1 MPSRT
6 SSESTTAERVGQH
19 ARRIVLVA
27 HSHVVGGIER
37 HVVTLAEALSGM
49 GHHVAFAGPLDGWL
63 GNRMRDAGCACLHL
77 PMHGMYDL
85 WSAWRLARFCRSE
98 RAELLHGHAQRGARY
113 ASWAARRLGLPAV
126 ATAHSTQAW
135 KWFDPDTTLIAVSRA
150 VRDALIAAGIR
161 AERIHVVHSGVA
173 DIGAT
178 PLPGACAP
186 PEAGSTGPARR
197 PLVLGMLSR
206 LERVKGH
213 DIALEALAALR
224 SRMPVRLAIVGPED
238 TDWAR
243 QVRAMAASL
252 GLDDLVDFQGLRN
265 DLSAAFSQFDV
276 VLAPSRR
283 EALSLTLIEAAA
295 AARPSIA
302 ADIGGIP
309 EVVVHE
315 QTGLLVPP
323 EDPDALARAI
333 LRLGADP
340 ELRARLARG
349 ARERFEKYFTIDA
362 MLQGTLRVYT
372 DALAR
377 QAGRPR

>member
-1 MPSRT
+1 MTRSPADPR
-6 SSESTTAERVGQH
+6 AHRV
-19 ARRIVLVA
+19 VLVA

-37 HVVTLAEALSGM
+37 HVVTLAEGLSGL
-49 GHHVAFAGPLDGWL
+49 GHHVAYAGPLDGWL
-63 GNRMRDAGCACLHL
+63 GSRMRGAGYACMHV

-85 WSAWRLARFCRSE
+85 WSACRLAKFCRSQ

-113 ASWAARRLGLPAV
+113 VGWAARRLGLPAV
-126 ATAHSTQAW
+126 ATAHSTHGW

-150 VRDALIAAGIR
+150 VRDALIAAGIH

-186 PEAGSTGPARR
+186 GQTGDADRSGQV
-197 PLVLGMLSR
+197 LVLGMLSR

-213 DIALEALAALR
+213 DIALEALAAVR
-224 SRMPVRLAIVGPED
+224 SRLPVRLVIVGPED
-238 TDWAR
+238 TGWAR
-243 QVRAMAASL
+243 QIRARATAL
-252 GLDDLVDFQGLRN
+252 GLNDLVEFQGLRN
-265 DLSAAFSQFDV
+265 DLAAAFAQFDV
-276 VLAPSRR
+276 VLSPSRR

-302 ADIGGIP
+302 ADVGGIP

-323 EDPDALARAI
+323 DDPDALARAI
-333 LRLGADP
+333 LRLGMDP
-340 ELRARLARG
+340 QLRARLARC
-349 ARERFEKYFTIDA
+349 ARERYEKDFTIDA
-362 MLQGTLRVYT
+362 MIEKTLSVYIA
-372 DALAR
+372 ALAGPAVKSR
-377 QAGRPR
+377 